1 MGTLNKAK
9 ALGEELSTDD
19 IASMYLSS
27 MQKMSQLKYSED
39 AYEKAKALAT

>member
-27 MQKMSQLKYSED
+27 MQKMAQLKYSED